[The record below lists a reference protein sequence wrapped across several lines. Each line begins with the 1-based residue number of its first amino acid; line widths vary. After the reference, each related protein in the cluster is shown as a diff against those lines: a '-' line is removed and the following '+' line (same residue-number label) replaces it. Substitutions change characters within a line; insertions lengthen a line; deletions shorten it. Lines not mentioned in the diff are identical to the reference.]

1 LLEQLKESN
10 TPYEYLGI
18 VTEGNIDM
26 EGEYWGNIEDWR
38 VLYNTAI
45 ERIISGDEKAVQ
57 ATLENSIRGEAKSLK
72 EEARQKAIQ
81 AKGEVKGY

>member
-1 LLEQLKESN
+1 VVSCTLKNAEALLEQLKESN

-45 ERIISGDEKAVQ
+45 K
-57 ATLENSIRGEAKSLK
+57 
-72 EEARQKAIQ
+72 
-81 AKGEVKGY
+81 AKGYTGEG